1 MQENPYDCLIQC
13 AKHIGIDKKADCS
26 ILKNDIHIHK
36 INFKWIQYQLSEE
49 KKEERVEI
57 AIILLYF
64 LSKSSIQIMNK
75 DCRKIREEYNYLL
88 K

>member
-1 MQENPYDCLIQC
+1 MQENPYDCPIQC

-49 KKEERVEI
+49 KKRRTSGNCNHS
-57 AIILLYF
+57 AI
-64 LSKSSIQIMNK
+64 LS
-75 DCRKIREEYNYLL
+75 
-88 K
+88 